1 MESVGEIL
9 VSLPSIV
16 RINEELNR
24 VIVDTTKIRIRSVL
38 TDISEE
44 YGIARN
50 ELLSRYLTEE
60 LEIIKDSTSCI
71 KRAKGELKAS
81 DMCLA
86 KISTGKQCSRRHR
99 ENELY
104 CGSHLAS
111 RPYGEFTRDEQ
122 LTTKI
127 KPSINRKALEP
138 KDHHL
143 PDHSGHPPPEGD
155 LFHHS

>member
-86 KISTGKQCSRRHR
+86 KI
-99 ENELY
+99 NW
-104 CGSHLAS
+104 
-111 RPYGEFTRDEQ
+111 
-122 LTTKI
+122 
-127 KPSINRKALEP
+127 
-138 KDHHL
+138 
-143 PDHSGHPPPEGD
+143 
-155 LFHHS
+155 